1 MRPDIDARCR
11 KSAIARV
18 GKPHA
23 DGTPAARHH
32 VLTCAPRRE
41 PATSRQQRGNAF
53 DAIAPRA
60 RRRLLPFH
68 LAAVLLF
75 LCLVAG
81 QYDAA
86 TGFTR
91 LIGFGDRFAATAVA
105 EVTREYPF
113 VYAHS
118 DGYDGQFYA
127 QLALR
132 PLLAGADL
140 DAALDSPAYR
150 ARRIGLPWFAWTIG
164 AGQPAWI
171 LQAYAL
177 ANVLAWL
184 ALAALLLRWIPPDGA
199 TALLAWAGAL
209 FGAGVMMSVG
219 RALTDLPAALLIAL
233 AVRFAER
240 GRLTGAV
247 GAFAASLLTRDTSL
261 LAAGLLAP
269 ARGND
274 RRAWLH
280 AALAA
285 VCALAP
291 LLLWSFYVRL
301 RFPDVPNA
309 DPANFQLPF
318 VAMLSS
324 LNTAWQAL
332 PQQGWLRFGARCL
345 GTLGLCV
352 QCAFLVACASRVRQE
367 RWWRVGI
374 AFALLFTVL
383 GAPVWEDYTAAARA
397 MIPMNLAFNILLP
410 RERPWSLPLCLA
422 GNLPM
427 LHGLVYLLPMAWF
440 KLP

>member
-1 MRPDIDARCR
+1 
-11 KSAIARV
+11 
-18 GKPHA
+18 
-23 DGTPAARHH
+23 
-32 VLTCAPRRE
+32 
-41 PATSRQQRGNAF
+41 
-53 DAIAPRA
+53 
-60 RRRLLPFH
+60 
-68 LAAVLLF
+68 VLLF

-91 LIGFGDRFAATAVA
+91 LIGFGDRFAATALPDVA
-105 EVTREYPF
+105 REHPF

-118 DGYDGQFYA
+118 SGYDGQFYA

-132 PLLAGADL
+132 PLLAGDDL
-140 DAALDSPAYR
+140 AAALDSPAYR
-150 ARRIGLPWFAWTIG
+150 ARRIGLPWLAWTLG
-164 AGQPAWI
+164 AGRPAWI

-184 ALAALLLRWIPPDGA
+184 ALAALLLRWIPPGGA

-209 FGAGVMMSVG
+209 FGVGVMMSVG

-240 GRLTGAV
+240 GRLAGAA

-261 LAAGLLAP
+261 LAAGLFAP
-269 ARGND
+269 ARGGD

-280 AALAA
+280 AGLAA
-285 VCALAP
+285 VCALVP

-301 RFPDVPNA
+301 RFPGAPDA
-309 DPANFQLPF
+309 DPANFQRPF

-324 LNTAWQAL
+324 LDAAWHAL

-352 QCAFLVACASRVRQE
+352 QFAFLLAYARRIRQE

-374 AFALLFTVL
+374 AFALLFAVL

-397 MIPMNLAFNILLP
+397 AIPMSLAFNVLLP
-410 RERPWSLPLCLA
+410 RDRAWSLPLCLI